1 MGSNHFLSQ
10 AKLWTVQAVIL
21 RQFYRWLKPELG
33 LPVTAVYVHVS
44 TWFLPREK
52 VEPEATLA
60 QNCWAHAS
68 LDLFFT
74 ADARI
79 DRAPAREARRERH
92 STAVGR
98 SGRMRGWA

>member
-10 AKLWTVQAVIL
+10 AKLRTVQTVIL

-60 QNCWAHAS
+60 QNCRTHLS
-68 LDLFFT
+68 LDLFS
-74 ADARI
+74 
-79 DRAPAREARRERH
+79 
-92 STAVGR
+92 ST
-98 SGRMRGWA
+98 

>member
-33 LPVTAVYVHVS
+33 LPVTAEYVHVS

-60 QNCWAHAS
+60 QNGRTRFS
-68 LDLFFT
+68 LGMFACT
-74 ADARI
+74 
-79 DRAPAREARRERH
+79 
-92 STAVGR
+92 
-98 SGRMRGWA
+98 